1 MKIAKTMG
9 ELRSQCATIL
19 AGAMNG
25 DVDEKR
31 GRLALKAAAVTAEL
45 YQAETR
51 SRLVSAQLK
60 EAIFPLGDQPLDSK
74 KA

>member
-9 ELRSQCATIL
+9 ELRSQCATVF

-25 DVDEKR
+25 DIDEKR

-51 SRLVSAQLK
+51 SRLVAVQLK
-60 EAIFPLGDQPLDSK
+60 EAVLPLGKQPIGDE
-74 KA
+74 